1 MDREKEI
8 IRLFPAKL
16 KGALQSACLD
26 YDNIREIRLRA
37 NRPVQIIGGSHM
49 YYLSGSGNL
58 TSREELGYVVTKEEL
73 RETMELAGNYSLYAY
88 EEELREGFLTVEGGH
103 RIGVAGKV
111 IYDGRWI
118 LGMKYITSVNVRVAH
133 EVKGCARLLLPLL
146 MENGQLCHTL
156 MISPPGCGKTTLL
169 RDLIRLLAGGAE
181 EGQAYTR
188 DGNAAAYKDG
198 TKSVEK
204 CEKWGMT
211 QPLTVGVVDERGEIA
226 GSYRGIPTCD
236 LGVSCDVLDGC
247 PKAEGMRML
256 LRSMAPDV
264 LAVDEIGRPE
274 DVESIAYASC
284 CGCRVLATMHGS
296 SMEELEKKPFC
307 KKFLEDHIYDRY
319 VFLEMGETPGRIR
332 QILDGNGKPVRLPD
346 G

>member
-1 MDREKEI
+1 M
-8 IRLFPAKL
+8 
-16 KGALQSACLD
+16 
-26 YDNIREIRLRA
+26 
-37 NRPVQIIGGSHM
+37 
-49 YYLSGSGNL
+49 
-58 TSREELGYVVTKEEL
+58 
-73 RETMELAGNYSLYAY
+73 
-88 EEELREGFLTVEGGH
+88 
-103 RIGVAGKV
+103 
-111 IYDGRWI
+111 
-118 LGMKYITSVNVRVAH
+118 
-133 EVKGCARLLLPLL
+133 KGCARLLLPLL

-307 KKFLEDHIYDRY
+307 KKFLEDHIFDRY

-346 G
+346 S